1 MWFAHRLITYNFF
14 SNYMFLSD
22 KTHYKHVSI
31 INDKYMVYK
40 TCLKRKF
47 LCYHLNTR
55 DKIIKIIQFNSNVVK
70 VLIITFLVV
79 CFLHSGKGYRFLS
92 LKYSLSRVIC
102 RKRFSMLSRSQYESW
117 IGTYLVSY
125 NIQRRNKET
134 ETKNVLSWRNPKGVT
149 FVQMVVDIFIDID
162 NIYYFVRK
170 VMKK

>member
-1 MWFAHRLITYNFF
+1 M
-14 SNYMFLSD
+14 
-22 KTHYKHVSI
+22 
-31 INDKYMVYK
+31 
-40 TCLKRKF
+40 
-47 LCYHLNTR
+47 CYHWNTR
-55 DKIIKIIQFNSNVVK
+55 DKIIKIIQFNSNAVK

-125 NIQRRNKET
+125 NIQRQNKET

-162 NIYYFVRK
+162 NIYYLNNLSHWAQLYFFYTSLYWQTGFQHTKISVK
-170 VMKK
+170 